1 MAIYHYDDL
10 EVTSSDGVFKY
21 VDDTTTH
28 EIVKKGEDSQ
38 AQTLLDEINDWSMAN
53 KFHLHPQK
61 CKELRISF
69 TRDDVSY
76 EDVSIDQTT
85 LNTVQSVKILAVT
98 IQNNLKWNLHI
109 KDTIKKASKRLYFLK
124 QLKRAKL
131 STEEL
136 VKFYVTCIQSVILY
150 ACQV

>member
-1 MAIYHYDDL
+1 
-10 EVTSSDGVFKY
+10 
-21 VDDTTTH
+21 
-28 EIVKKGEDSQ
+28 
-38 AQTLLDEINDWSMAN
+38 MAN

-69 TRDDVSY
+69 TRDDLSY

-85 LNTVQSVKILAVT
+85 LNTVESVKILGVT

-136 VKFYVTCIQSVILY
+136 VKFYVTCIQICYSLCMSSLPLQYSGILE
-150 ACQV
+150 QVT

>member
-1 MAIYHYDDL
+1 MRLICNRTQNDAIWVLIALLLTNQIAGNTID
-10 EVTSSDGVFKY
+10 FKMN
-21 VDDTTTH
+21 VIKH

-76 EDVSIDQTT
+76 EDASIDQTT
-85 LNTVQSVKILAVT
+85 LNTVESVKILGVI
-98 IQNNLKWNLHI
+98 IQNNLK
-109 KDTIKKASKRLYFLK
+109 
-124 QLKRAKL
+124 
-131 STEEL
+131 
-136 VKFYVTCIQSVILY
+136 
-150 ACQV
+150 